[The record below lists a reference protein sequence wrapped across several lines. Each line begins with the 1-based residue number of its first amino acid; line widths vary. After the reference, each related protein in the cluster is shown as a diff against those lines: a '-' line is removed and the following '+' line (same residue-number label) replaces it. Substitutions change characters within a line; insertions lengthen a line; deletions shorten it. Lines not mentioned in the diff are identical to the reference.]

1 MSWKKYFT
9 PVTVDNN
16 PGTYSP
22 IGSNSSRPGPA
33 RANYSSFL
41 PDVYTGAPNRIERY
55 LQYDT
60 MDMDSEVN
68 AALDIIA
75 EFCSQKNKENHTP
88 FTLFYR
94 TKATN
99 SEIAILRESTTVVQ
113 ITKI

>member
-41 PDVYTGAPNRIERY
+41 PDVSTWVFIS
-55 LQYDT
+55 T
-60 MDMDSEVN
+60 IKSEKFVG
-68 AALDIIA
+68 
-75 EFCSQKNKENHTP
+75 KV
-88 FTLFYR
+88 
-94 TKATN
+94 
-99 SEIAILRESTTVVQ
+99 SE
-113 ITKI
+113 